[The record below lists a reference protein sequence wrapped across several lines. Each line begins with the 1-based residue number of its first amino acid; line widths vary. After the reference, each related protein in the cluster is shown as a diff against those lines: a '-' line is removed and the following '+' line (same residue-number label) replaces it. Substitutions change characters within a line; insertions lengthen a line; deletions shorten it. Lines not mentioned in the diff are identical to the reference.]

1 MSSLLSFSGSVVAIR
16 GTFNVIAPVPVVVTV
31 AVVVAVFV
39 AWL

>member
-1 MSSLLSFSGSVVAIR
+1 MSSSLSFSGSVVAIR
-16 GTFNVIAPVPVVVTV
+16 GIIAPVPVVVTV